1 MDVITSAQNPRV
13 KRLLRLQQKAADRR
27 EEGLT
32 VVEGLR
38 ELTIAAGA
46 GVEIIELYHCPALP
60 NAAPPGEL
68 ASLARFAV
76 QVWELAPVAFERIAY
91 REGSDGVI
99 ALVRPPAV
107 RLADLRLP
115 PHPLLLVA
123 EAVEK
128 PGNLGAL
135 LRTADAAAVDAV
147 LVLDP
152 RTDVWSPNVIRASI
166 GCAFTRPL
174 IACGREEGLR
184 WLAARGIRTFAAAL
198 TDRARPYTEANFRGP
213 TALLLGTE
221 ADGLTPATLAQCDET
236 IIIPMHGAI
245 DSLNVSVA
253 AAVIVFEAVRQR
265 QSHIQPA

>member
-1 MDVITSAQNPRV
+1 MDLITSAQNPRV

-27 EEGLT
+27 EENLT

-46 GVEIIELYHCPALP
+46 GAAIAELYHCPALP
-60 NAAPPGEL
+60 NAAPAAAL
-68 ASLARFAV
+68 AALGVPPS
-76 QVWELAPVAFERIAY
+76 QTWELAPAAFERIAY
-91 REGSDGVI
+91 REGSDGVV
-99 ALVRPPAV
+99 ALVQPPAL

-115 PHPLLLVA
+115 LAPLLLVI

-174 IACGREEGLR
+174 IACGREEGLG
-184 WLAARGIRTFAAAL
+184 WLTARGIRTFAAAL
-198 TDRARPYTEANFRGP
+198 TARARPYTEADFRGP

-221 ADGLTPATLAQCDET
+221 ADGLTPATLTRADET
-236 IIIPMHGAI
+236 IIIPMRGLI

-253 AAVIVFEAVRQR
+253 AAVLTFEAVRQR
-265 QSHIQPA
+265 SLGQ